1 MNQMWGL
8 SFPAWQFVIRA
19 AVVYIAVLVLLRL
32 GGKRQIG
39 QMGAGEFVA
48 ILLISNAVQNSM
60 NGGDNSITGG
70 LLLAAVIIVLS
81 VLIAYLTF
89 KSKKLENLIEGRP
102 TLLIHDGKMLEK
114 NLDRELLNVH
124 ELKAI
129 LRRQGI
135 HDISDIHAAILESDG
150 YISVTKKS
158 EQNHNQTNGNHAQS

>member
-1 MNQMWGL
+1 MWHVA
-8 SFPAWQFVIRA
+8 FPIWQFVFRA
-19 AVVYIAVLVLLRL
+19 AIVYFAVLFLLRL

-70 LLLAAVIIVLS
+70 IILAAVIIMSS
-81 VLIAYLTF
+81 VFVEWLTYR
-89 KSKKLENLIEGRP
+89 SRRWETIIQGRP
-102 TLLIHDGKMLEK
+102 TLLIHRGEILQHNLEK
-114 NLDRELLNVH
+114 ERLNVR

-135 HDISDIHAAILESDG
+135 HDINEVAEAILESDG
-150 YISVTKKS
+150 YVSVTKQS
-158 EQNHNQTNGNHAQS
+158 ELNHNGNGNGASDPQ

>member
-1 MNQMWGL
+1 MNSLWQM
-8 SFPAWQFVIRA
+8 SFPFWLFIIRA
-19 AVVYIAVLVLLRL
+19 AVVYVAIIVLLRL

-70 LLLAAVIIVLS
+70 LILASVIIALS
-81 VLIAYLTF
+81 IGVAYVTF
-89 KSKKLENLIEGRP
+89 KSKKAEYLIQGAP
-102 TLLIHDGKMLEK
+102 TLLVHNGKVLEK
-114 NLDRELLNVH
+114 NLNKELLSTH

-135 HDISDIHAAILESDG
+135 HDLSEVHAAILESSG
-150 YISVTKKS
+150 FISVTKRT
-158 EQNHNQTNGNHAQS
+158 EQQGDVDSDLGS